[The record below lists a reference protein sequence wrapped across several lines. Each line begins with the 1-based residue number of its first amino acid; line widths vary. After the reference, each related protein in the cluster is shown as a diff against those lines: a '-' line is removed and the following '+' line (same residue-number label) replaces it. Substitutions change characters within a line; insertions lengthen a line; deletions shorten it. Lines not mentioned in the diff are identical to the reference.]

1 MSLYF
6 FLKTMLKRLLVVAV
20 MMLMSIRLH
29 AMVVM
34 IMMNQMMIMILKMIV
49 SLEVTIAQFT
59 TKSYEFNIGLFFV
72 FFNLDNPAMASVE
85 NTDDEKAP
93 CSGSD
98 DVDVDTASCDG
109 SDDNFEPDDDDDF
122 KDDCHIEGYNGSV
135 YYFYFITFSAEI
147 SDRLN

>member
-1 MSLYF
+1 
-6 FLKTMLKRLLVVAV
+6 
-20 MMLMSIRLH
+20 
-29 AMVVM
+29 
-34 IMMNQMMIMILKMIV
+34 MILKMIV

-72 FFNLDNPAMASVE
+72 FYNLDNPAMASVE

-109 SDDNFEPDDDDDF
+109 SDDNVEPDDDDDDF
-122 KDDCHIEGYNGSV
+122 KDNCLIGGNNSSV
-135 YYFYFITFSAEI
+135 YY
-147 SDRLN
+147 